1 MSGKQEKPT
10 LKSVRLRHPLTVNP
24 IPGAAACNWEGTHN
38 SELLPEKE
46 RLLTPYLAPQLL
58 RPAPQRQDPKIS
70 SFESQWCL
78 HPQDLQG
85 YRELRK
91 VLFFKLMCSC

>member
-38 SELLPEKE
+38 SELLPE
-46 RLLTPYLAPQLL
+46 LLAVGNTEVEHCWTSRAKTADGADTAVSL
-58 RPAPQRQDPKIS
+58 
-70 SFESQWCL
+70 
-78 HPQDLQG
+78 
-85 YRELRK
+85 
-91 VLFFKLMCSC
+91 